1 MKTSLI
7 VMSLA
12 GLCLAAP
19 RVHAQAQ
26 LRLKAESALD
36 AEGKP
41 DSRASLRAV
50 SRFIVESPKAKA
62 IEVHD
67 LVTIIINESSKQSSQ
82 QKLDTKT
89 DSGLRGSLKD
99 FPDLGKLLQAELTN
113 GASSPVATVDV
124 SGGDNFKGDAKYE
137 RNDRFTDR
145 ISAVV
150 IDVKPNGTLV
160 LEARR
165 TVTKDDEVQTVV
177 LSGMCR
183 REDVTN
189 ANSVLSSQL
198 ADMTLT
204 VTNEGELNQAN
215 KPGWITR
222 AFRTIFDF

>member
-1 MKTSLI
+1 MKMRVMMAAMLVVAAGCSL
-7 VMSLA
+7 SF
-12 GLCLAAP
+12 G
-19 RVHAQAQ
+19 QAQ
-26 LRLKAESALD
+26 SRLKAEVTLD

-41 DSRASLRAV
+41 DTRAPLRAV
-50 SRFIVESPKAKA
+50 SRYLVEAPKPKA

-67 LVTIIINESSKQSSQ
+67 IITIVINESSKQSAQ
-82 QKLDTKT
+82 QKVESKT
-89 DSGLRGSLKD
+89 DSSLTASLKK
-99 FPDLGKLLQAELTN
+99 FPDLGKLIEGELAT
-113 GASSPVATVDV
+113 GDGSPVAAVDV
-124 SGGDNFKGDAKYE
+124 AGGDKFKGDAKYE

-145 ISAVV
+145 ISAEV

-177 LSGMCR
+177 LSGRCR

-198 ADMTLT
+198 ADLNLK
-204 VTNEGELNQAN
+204 VSNEGELRESNQ
-215 KPGWITR
+215 PGWITR

>member
-1 MKTSLI
+1 MNIRLI
-7 VMSLA
+7 VISLA

-19 RVHAQAQ
+19 HAHGQAQ
-26 LRLKAESALD
+26 LRLKAQETLD

-41 DSRASLRAV
+41 DTRASLRAV

-99 FPDLGKLLQAELTN
+99 FPDLSKLLQAELTN

-204 VTNEGELNQAN
+204 VSNEGELNQAN

-222 AFRTIFDF
+222 AFRTVFDF

>member
-1 MKTSLI
+1 MHTRTLVI
-7 VMSLA
+7 AIA
-12 GLCLAAP
+12 GLCLVAGTA
-19 RVHAQAQ
+19 RGQAQ
-26 LRLKAESALD
+26 LRLKQQETVD

-41 DSRASLRAV
+41 DTRASLRAV
-50 SRFIVESPKAKA
+50 SKFIVESPKAKA

-89 DSGLRGSLKD
+89 DSGLSGSLKQ
-99 FPDLGKLLQAELTN
+99 FPNVAKLLEAELTN
-113 GASSPVATVDV
+113 GNTPVASVDV
-124 SGGDNFKGDAKYE
+124 SGGDKFKGDAKYE

-222 AFRTIFDF
+222 AFRTVFDF

>member
-1 MKTSLI
+1 MNTRLI
-7 VMSLA
+7 VISLA
-12 GLCLAAP
+12 GLCLTAP
-19 RVHAQAQ
+19 HAHGQAQ
-26 LRLKAESALD
+26 LRLKAQETLD

-41 DSRASLRAV
+41 DTRASLRAV

-99 FPDLGKLLQAELTN
+99 FPDLGKLLEAELTN

>member
-1 MKTSLI
+1 MKNSLI
-7 VMSLA
+7 AISLA
-12 GLCLAAP
+12 GLCVAATNA
-19 RVHAQAQ
+19 HGQAQ
-26 LRLKAESALD
+26 LRLKAQETLD

-41 DSRASLRAV
+41 DTRASLRAV

-89 DSGLRGSLKD
+89 DSGLNGSLKQ
-99 FPDLGKLLQAELTN
+99 FPNLAKLLEAELTN
-113 GASSPVATVDV
+113 GDSSPVASVDV